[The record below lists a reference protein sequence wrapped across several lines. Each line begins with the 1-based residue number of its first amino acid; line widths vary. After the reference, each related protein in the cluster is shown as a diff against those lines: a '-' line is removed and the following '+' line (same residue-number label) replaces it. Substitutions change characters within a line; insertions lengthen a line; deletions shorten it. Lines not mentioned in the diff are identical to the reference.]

1 MLADVV
7 ATLQRSAKLC
17 ANIASLVPG
26 RARQSSWGTAGTY
39 FTKLWA
45 QTLADLTFWH
55 RMESRVCGREHE
67 LGGSFPGFAFN
78 EPIEI
83 QVREHESYQMSKS
96 RFTRGMHLAIR

>member
-17 ANIASLVPG
+17 ANIASLDPG
-26 RARQSSWGTAGTY
+26 RAVYETAGTY

-55 RMESRVCGREHE
+55 RMESRRCGHG

-83 QVREHESYQMSKS
+83 QVGERENYQMSKS
-96 RFTRGMHLAIR
+96 RLTRGMHLAIR

>member
-7 ATLQRSAKLC
+7 ATLLRRPKMC

-55 RMESRVCGREHE
+55 WMESRVCGHG

-83 QVREHESYQMSKS
+83 QVRERENYQMSKS